1 VIILDTNVVLA
12 LTQDDLDA
20 RVVAWLD
27 AEDERDLWLT
37 SITVAELQVGVE
49 REPLGALRTAMQQQV
64 VAIVDEDFPNR
75 ILAFDL
81 DAALAFAEI
90 AAPFARADRRIR
102 TLDFQIAAIARAH
115 GAIVA
120 TRNVD
125 DFADCGIELV
135 NPWTVA

>member
-12 LTQDDLDA
+12 LTQADVDA
-20 RVVAWLD
+20 RVVSWLD
-27 AEDERDLWLT
+27 AQQENDVWLT
-37 SITVAELQVGVE
+37 AITVAELQLGVE
-49 REPLGALRTAMQQQV
+49 REPPGATRTSMQQQV
-64 VAIVDEDFPNR
+64 VAIVNDDFSGR

-102 TLDFQIAAIARAH
+102 TLDFQIAAIARVYD
-115 GAIVA
+115 AIVA

-125 DFADCGIELV
+125 DFAGLGIEVL
-135 NPWTVA
+135 NPWTA